1 MKIKT
6 KITLSTVSALTL
18 GILCY
23 SVAFPAAANDQ
34 VKTVPTKKIIRFK
47 NSLNNI
53 NMHRKNK
60 SINSLQG
67 QMPLY
72 FYHKKTALQIVG
84 CLLIGSLAQFRYNS
98 FQLIF

>member
-67 QMPLY
+67 QCPSI
-72 FYHKKTALQIVG
+72 FITKRQP
-84 CLLIGSLAQFRYNS
+84 YN
-98 FQLIF
+98 L

>member
-34 VKTVPTKKIIRFK
+34 VKTVPTKENYTVQKFVEQYKHAPQEQIDQFFAGANAPLFLSQK
-47 NSLNNI
+47 DSLTNC
-53 NMHRKNK
+53 KAV
-60 SINSLQG
+60 
-67 QMPLY
+67 
-72 FYHKKTALQIVG
+72 F
-84 CLLIGSLAQFRYNS
+84 
-98 FQLIF
+98 

>member
-23 SVAFPAAANDQ
+23 SVAFPAATNDQ

-67 QMPLY
+67 
-72 FYHKKTALQIVG
+72 
-84 CLLIGSLAQFRYNS
+84 
-98 FQLIF
+98 